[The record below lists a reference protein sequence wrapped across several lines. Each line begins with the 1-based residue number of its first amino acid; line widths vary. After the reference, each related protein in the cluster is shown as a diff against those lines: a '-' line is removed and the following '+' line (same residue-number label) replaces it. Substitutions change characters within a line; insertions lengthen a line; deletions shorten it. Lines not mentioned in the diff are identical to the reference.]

1 MIRFDAHTGILDL
14 SFELEQGRLLAV
26 MGPTGSGKTTLLRTL
41 AGLTPLRGGH
51 VSLAGE
57 DWDKL
62 PPQRRGVGMVFQDF
76 AVFPHLTVRGNLA
89 VTGAPHDRIE
99 RLLDDFALRECAD
112 KKRLSGG
119 QKQRTALA
127 RALAR
132 GPRLLLLDEPLSAQ
146 DAAMRARIR
155 QKLLDYHRTEKLTT
169 VLVTHDAGD
178 ARAMADWVLQLEEG
192 RLAQWGPPGKILAPG
207 HHIY

>member
-14 SFELEQGRLLAV
+14 GFELEQGRLLAV
-26 MGPTGSGKTTLLRTL
+26 MGPTGSGKTTLLRML
-41 AGLTPLRGGH
+41 AGLTPLRNGH
-51 VSLAGE
+51 IEFAGS

-62 PPQRRGVGMVFQDF
+62 PPQRRDVGMVFQDF

-119 QKQRTALA
+119 QKQRTAVA

-155 QKLLDYHRTEKLTT
+155 QKLLDYHRAEKLTT
-169 VLVTHDAGD
+169 VLVTHDTGD
-178 ARAMADWVLQLEEG
+178 ARLLADRALWLEDGRITRSGTPAEVL
-192 RLAQWGPPGKILAPG
+192 GPGQQ
-207 HHIY
+207 IY